1 MRAYDAQIIEQT
13 QSVWYARSFITLH
26 KEEKMWK
33 ENPIVKKCNI
43 RFPIIQAPMAG
54 VATPRL
60 VAAVS
65 NAGGLGS
72 LGAAY
77 MLPKEIKEAI
87 REIRDLTEM
96 PFSINLFAPTS
107 MPYDKKKITLAQK
120 FLDQFRKELDIP
132 THLPDFSEFPKFE
145 DQIEVIFEE
154 RPPIFS
160 FTLGIPP
167 LPILQRLKKEK
178 ILIMGTATT
187 VEEALLLEKSGV
199 DAVIAQGIEAGG
211 HRSTFLD
218 PSYDPMLGIS
228 ALVPLVTRALKVP
241 VIAAGGIMNGDG
253 IASALALGA
262 AATQLGTAFIA
273 CPESGAPR
281 AYKDA
286 LLHPRA
292 MATIMSTAFSGRP
305 ARMLHNKFIKEI
317 QLKNA
322 PIAPFPFQNLL
333 TKDIRTAAAKIN
345 RADLMALYAGQS
357 YPLVTNLLA
366 SEILPLL
373 IEQTVSAI
381 QRLSQNLF
389 EQNIS
394 EKKSGKKHE

>member
-1 MRAYDAQIIEQT
+1 
-13 QSVWYARSFITLH
+13 
-26 KEEKMWK
+26 MWK

-54 VATPRL
+54 VTSPRL

-77 MLPKEIKEAI
+77 MSPKEIKEAI

-96 PFSINLFAPTS
+96 PFSINLFAPAS
-107 MPYDKKKITLAQK
+107 MPYDKKSIAQAQK
-120 FLDQFRKELDIP
+120 FLDYFRKELEIP
-132 THLPDFSEFPKFE
+132 TALPDFSALPEFE
-145 DQIEVIFEE
+145 EQIEIILEE

-199 DAVIAQGIEAGG
+199 DAVIAQGSEAGG
-211 HRSTFLD
+211 HRATFLD
-218 PSYDPMLGIS
+218 LDYDPMLGIS
-228 ALVPLVTRALKVP
+228 ALVPHLAYALKVP

-253 IASALALGA
+253 IASAFALGA
-262 AATQLGTAFIA
+262 AAAQLGTAFIA

-286 LLHPRA
+286 LLHPHS
-292 MATIMSTAFSGRP
+292 MATIVTTVFSGKP
-305 ARMLHNKFIKEI
+305 ARVLYNKFVKEM
-317 QLKNA
+317 QMKNA
-322 PIAPFPFQNLL
+322 PIAPFPFQNIL
-333 TKDIRTAAAKIN
+333 TKDIRTTAAKFN
-345 RADLMALYAGQS
+345 RADLMALYAGQN
-357 YPLVTNLLA
+357 YPLVTNLPA
-366 SEILPLL
+366 GEIVPLL

-381 QRLSQNLF
+381 QRLSQNLI
-389 EQNIS
+389 ESHIL
-394 EKKSGKKHE
+394 EKKSEKT